1 MEESRST
8 QPTPPVLKR
17 PTACVQCQKHKVRC
31 VLPGRKP
38 PCQRCVGKRLSCVF
52 KKDPTYPLPSSE
64 NRLLSALLSDL
75 ETLQS
80 AVNDL
85 RAAGDLPELPALR
98 STAALSE
105 LRSGSKP
112 PEDSQPE
119 GQYISGNLSADLLDK
134 DPEAPSRDEAT
145 ATQPPIQSLY
155 QITHLRSLRS
165 QRLAPA
171 DGTAAST
178 SEPDDLISRKLLSM
192 TDAKML
198 VNRYLR
204 KTDHYLYGLA
214 SDYRSLQEIRQASPL
229 LLTAILTVEALQ
241 RSESEQLYRVCHA
254 EFRNL
259 MADFLFSHSVSLEDL
274 RGLCI
279 ACFWLSDISW
289 SISSVA
295 IRRAVELELHK
306 SFPMAIDALKSQHSR
321 DTLDTRTKRL
331 IDSVR
336 IWYLLYTCDQHLAIL
351 YGRPHIMRE
360 DEGIQNWALY
370 LAIHRNPTD
379 TRILSQIALL
389 QILRSVSVS
398 EAFGQDSK
406 RRVPVLLKPQLDGF
420 LQQLDQWVNHWLG
433 ISQHHPIIGAYPSK
447 AIMLHHHF
455 SKLLVSSH
463 VFRGIGRDSIQDP
476 LPVEFQGLASVAIH
490 SARAVLETTVTD
502 PDIVDA
508 FVGIPHYYQTM
519 IAFACSFLLK
529 TAKVYRNHVTINS
542 ATVIDAI
549 KPVIDLCLG
558 ANCTSYHLAHWIGR
572 GLRTLLNDYI
582 KSLSNEGSG
591 AEGVNPGVHVQA
603 QAQHPLG
610 GPSTHTE
617 MDLDGSNISWGA
629 GLPNAYG
636 DSLLS
641 STLYESAQPDLEN
654 NMFGF
659 PWDPSISFASLEHM
673 GLGLL

>member
-1 MEESRST
+1 MDEPRPT
-8 QPTPPVLKR
+8 QPTPPASKR

-31 VLPGRKP
+31 VLLGRKP
-38 PCQRCVGKRLSCVF
+38 PCQRCVGKRLACVF
-52 KKDPTYPLPSSE
+52 KKDPTYPLPLSE

-80 AVNDL
+80 AVNEL
-85 RAAGDLPELPALR
+85 RAAGDLPVLPALQ
-98 STAALSE
+98 STAALEGLRPGQGSSE
-105 LRSGSKP
+105 NAMASDAHSSGIMSAELIDKH
-112 PEDSQPE
+112 PES
-119 GQYISGNLSADLLDK
+119 
-134 DPEAPSRDEAT
+134 PSRDETT

-155 QITHLRSLRS
+155 QITQLRSLRS
-165 QRLAPA
+165 QQLVSA
-171 DGTAAST
+171 DGATAPT
-178 SEPDDLISRKLLSM
+178 SEPDDLISRKAITM

-204 KTDHYLYGLA
+204 KTDHYLYGIA
-214 SDYRSLQEIRQASPL
+214 SDYKSLQEIRQASPL

-241 RSESEQLYRVCHA
+241 RSESEQLYRVCYA
-254 EFRNL
+254 EFRSL

-289 SISSVA
+289 SISGVA
-295 IRRAVELELHK
+295 IRRAIELALHK
-306 SFPMAIDALKSQHSR
+306 SFPITIDALKSQQSP
-321 DTLDTRTKRL
+321 DALDNRTKK
-331 IDSVR
+331 IVDSVR
-336 IWYLLYTCDQHLAIL
+336 IWYLLYICDQHLAIL

-360 DEGIQNWALY
+360 DEGIQNWTLY
-370 LAIHRNPTD
+370 LAIHRSPTD
-379 TRILSQIALL
+379 IRIISQVALL
-389 QILRSVSVS
+389 QILRSVS
-398 EAFGQDSK
+398 ETFGQDSK
-406 RRVPVLLKPQLDGF
+406 RRVPALLKPQLDAF
-420 LQQLDQWVNHWLG
+420 LQQIDQWVNHWLG
-433 ISQHHPIIGAYPSK
+433 ISQNHPIIGAYPSK
-447 AIMLHHHF
+447 AIMLHRHF

-463 VFRGIGRDSIQDP
+463 VFRGIGRDPIQDP
-476 LPVEFQGLASVAIH
+476 LPVEFQGLASVAID

-502 PDIVDA
+502 PDIIDA

-529 TAKVYRNHVTINS
+529 TAKVYRNHVSINS
-542 ATVIDAI
+542 AMVIDAI

-582 KSLSNEGSG
+582 KTLPHDTRSNAYSG
-591 AEGVNPGVHVQA
+591 VQIRF
-603 QAQHPLG
+603 QHPLPG
-610 GPSTHTE
+610 TSTNTV
-617 MDLDGSNISWGA
+617 MDSDDNNISWGPD
-629 GLPNAYG
+629 LPNAYAYG
-636 DSLLS
+636 DNLLS
-641 STLYESAQPDLEN
+641 STLYETSLQPDLEN